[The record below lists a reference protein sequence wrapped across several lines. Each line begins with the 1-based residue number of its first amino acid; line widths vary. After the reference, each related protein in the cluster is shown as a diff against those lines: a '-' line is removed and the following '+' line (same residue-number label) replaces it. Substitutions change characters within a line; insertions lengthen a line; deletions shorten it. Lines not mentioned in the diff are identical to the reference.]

1 MKEELFDDLILERG
15 YEYAQEGAV
24 DHVRKVGEII
34 YATVHGT
41 EDYHVKI
48 DDNDMFCDCPYAKE
62 GAHCKHM
69 AAVLY
74 YLDTLKELRNI
85 IYLGGNKMQVVKRDG
100 RMAEYNRERILKA
113 IKKKQHATYKGNP
126 IPLRAVLS
134 GEILH
139 YRVNGK
145 IYLKD

>member
-24 DHVRKVGEII
+24 DHVRKVGEAI

-74 YLDTLKELRNI
+74 YLESHPVYD
-85 IYLGGNKMQVVKRDG
+85 V
-100 RMAEYNRERILKA
+100 
-113 IKKKQHATYKGNP
+113 HC
-126 IPLRAVLS
+126 
-134 GEILH
+134 
-139 YRVNGK
+139 
-145 IYLKD
+145 